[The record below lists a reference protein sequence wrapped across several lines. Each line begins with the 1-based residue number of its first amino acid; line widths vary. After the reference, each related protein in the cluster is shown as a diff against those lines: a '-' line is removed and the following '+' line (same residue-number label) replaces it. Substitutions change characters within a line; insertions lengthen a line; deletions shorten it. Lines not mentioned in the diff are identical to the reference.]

1 MLFPG
6 GSDGKESTCNV
17 EDSGSVPGSGRSPV
31 EGNDNPL
38 QPTLAWRVTW
48 TEEPGGLL
56 SMASQRVQHDWVT
69 NTITIRDIQNNLN
82 QYSLLKKELV
92 KVIAKKKIT
101 LSEHCLYPLHMLSL
115 TFSFFFCRHVAE
127 MYSCLLYNAPLLSNY
142 ITALTAAYN
151 RITFPFFHH
160 CYLTV
165 FPFFFFLYAPA
176 YSSSCLYCKPAHNVL
191 CKSLALL
198 LKLPPCTH

>member
-6 GSDGKESTCNV
+6 GSDGKESTCSV

-56 SMASQRVQHDWVT
+56 CMASQRVQHDWVN

-82 QYSLLKKELV
+82 QYSFLKKELV
-92 KVIAKKKIT
+92 KVYSKKKNYFVRRT
-101 LSEHCLYPLHMLSL
+101 LSLS
-115 TFSFFFCRHVAE
+115 FA
-127 MYSCLLYNAPLLSNY
+127 YALLDY
-142 ITALTAAYN
+142 
-151 RITFPFFHH
+151 
-160 CYLTV
+160 
-165 FPFFFFLYAPA
+165 FFFFAGT
-176 YSSSCLYCKPAHNVL
+176 
-191 CKSLALL
+191 L
-198 LKLPPCTH
+198 LKCIHAFCTMPLGYLTI

>member
-6 GSDGKESTCNV
+6 GSDGKESTCSV

-56 SMASQRVQHDWVT
+56 CMASQRVQHDWVN

-82 QYSLLKKELV
+82 QYSFLKKELV
-92 KVIAKKKIT
+92 KVYSKKKKLLCQKNIVFILCICFT
-101 LSEHCLYPLHMLSL
+101 WL
-115 TFSFFFCRHVAE
+115 FFFFCRHVAE
-127 MYSCLLYNAPLLSNY
+127 MYSCLLYNAPWLSNY
-142 ITALTAAYN
+142 ITALTAAYYG
-151 RITFPFFHH
+151 ITFPFFSAMSPHS
-160 CYLTV
+160 
-165 FPFFFFLYAPA
+165 FSFFFFFLRC
-176 YSSSCLYCKPAHNVL
+176 SCIVFLLSVL
-191 CKSLALL
+191 QAS
-198 LKLPPCTH
+198 T

>member
-6 GSDGKESTCNV
+6 GSDGKESTCSV

-56 SMASQRVQHDWVT
+56 CMASQRVQHDWVN

-82 QYSLLKKELV
+82 QYSFLKKELV
-92 KVIAKKKIT
+92 KVYSKKKNYFVRRT
-101 LSEHCLYPLHMLSL
+101 LSLSFAYAL
-115 TFSFFFCRHVAE
+115 LDYFFFAGT
-127 MYSCLLYNAPLLSNY
+127 LLKCIHAFCTMPLG
-142 ITALTAAYN
+142 
-151 RITFPFFHH
+151 
-160 CYLTV
+160 YLTI
-165 FPFFFFLYAPA
+165 
-176 YSSSCLYCKPAHNVL
+176 
-191 CKSLALL
+191 
-198 LKLPPCTH
+198 